1 MSRQVHLSIVGL
13 ERLNGDIWDF
23 MVYPD
28 GWTEEQKS
36 DLLDCIRMEC
46 YELEVIYTDSI
57 FMMNAIGRWARKE
70 KPVWNAL
77 KKTMEYSYNPIE
89 NTDRYEEETI
99 TDTNEKTSRD
109 TNTVTRTGNQT
120 GTSQKAGQISETGQ
134 KSGTSESDSNSQ
146 RNGTGNV
153 TNSGNDITVNEV
165 QGYDS
170 NAYAPHDKS
179 TVTYGGIQN
188 STTGETITAGE
199 ETTTTESDNRMHNE
213 NETLT
218 DVKDTNETET
228 GNRNGSESSEG
239 TRGRTLHTHGNIGTM
254 TVQQMIRE
262 EREIAEFNLVDYIVD
277 SFKQRFC
284 ILVY

>member
-13 ERLNGDIWDF
+13 ERLNPDIWDF

-28 GWTEEQKS
+28 GWTDEQKS
-36 DLLDCIRMEC
+36 DLLDNIRMEC
-46 YELEVIYTDSI
+46 YELEVIYSDSV

-77 KKTMEYSYNPIE
+77 KTTMEYSYNPIE

-99 TDTNEKTSRD
+99 NDTTNKTIVGQDNLARME
-109 TNTVTRTGNQT
+109 NQT
-120 GTSQKAGQISETGQ
+120 GTSGTTEQTTGEDSRNTDETNTG
-134 KSGTSESDSNSQ
+134 SGS
-146 RNGTGNV
+146 V
-153 TNSGNDITVNEV
+153 TNGGQDITTNEV

-170 NAYAPHDKS
+170 QVYAPHDKS
-179 TVTYGGIQN
+179 TVQYGGTQQ
-188 STTGETITAGE
+188 STTGGTRSVE
-199 ETTTTESDNRMHNE
+199 ETGEHSENTQTSGTNTNRTEESTNRINNVTESGD
-213 NETLT
+213 
-218 DVKDTNETET
+218 
-228 GNRNGSESSEG
+228 G

-254 TVQQMIRE
+254 TVQSMILEQRDVVK
-262 EREIAEFNLVDYIVD
+262 FNLTDYIVD

>member
-1 MSRQVHLSIVGL
+1 MSRQAHLSIVGL

-36 DLLDCIRMEC
+36 DLLDCIRTEC

-77 KKTMEYSYNPIE
+77 KATMEYSYNPIE
-89 NTDRYEEETI
+89 NTDRYEEESINDSTRKTI
-99 TDTNEKTSRD
+99 VGEDNVSGMENR
-109 TNTVTRTGNQT
+109 
-120 GTSQKAGQISETGQ
+120 
-134 KSGTSESDSNSQ
+134 SGTSGATEQTTGTDSHETDETTT
-146 RNGTGNV
+146 GTGSV
-153 TNSGNDITVNEV
+153 TNGGQDITTNEV
-165 QGYDS
+165 QGYNS
-170 NAYAPHDKS
+170 QAYAPHDKS
-179 TVTYGGIQN
+179 TAQYGGTQQ
-188 STTGETITAGE
+188 STTGGTRNVEESGNSS
-199 ETTTTESDNRMHNE
+199 ETTTTTGTNSDR
-213 NETLT
+213 
-218 DVKDTNETET
+218 TET
-228 GNRNGSESSEG
+228 SSSHINNVKETGDG

-262 EREIAEFNLVDYIVD
+262 ERDVVKFNLIDYIVD